1 MYFLPINHIK
11 TWIIEHYF
19 VLEAILLITKFTLR
33 RIAELINPFSDLVLS
48 LTVGVDETI
57 PYELFQRSSFWNSRR
72 LLLIMWIVMA
82 NVLSYAYKG
91 TLLSTLVILRYLVKI
106 G

>member
-1 MYFLPINHIK
+1 M
-11 TWIIEHYF
+11 TWIIEHNF
-19 VLEAILLITKFTLR
+19 VLEAILLIPKFTLR
-33 RIAELINPFSDLVLS
+33 KIAELINPFSDLVLS

-91 TLLSTLVILRYLVKI
+91 TLLSTLVILRYLVSCQLVKI
-106 G
+106 TNMR

>member
-1 MYFLPINHIK
+1 MFFTESLRTALFKEYP
-11 TWIIEHYF
+11 
-19 VLEAILLITKFTLR
+19 KFTTHLN
-33 RIAELINPFSDLVLS
+33 ISDLVLS

-82 NVLSYAYKG
+82 NILSYAYKG
-91 TLLSTLVILRYLVKI
+91 TLLSTLVIIR
-106 G
+106 

>member
-1 MYFLPINHIK
+1 MFDCCIENDIMTFCY
-11 TWIIEHYF
+11 II
-19 VLEAILLITKFTLR
+19 
-33 RIAELINPFSDLVLS
+33 SDLVLS

-72 LLLIMWIVMA
+72 LLLLQWIVMA

-91 TLLSTLVILRYLVKI
+91 TLLSTLVTIRELQ
-106 G
+106 

>member
-1 MYFLPINHIK
+1 M
-11 TWIIEHYF
+11 TWIIEHNF
-19 VLEAILLITKFTLR
+19 VLEAILLIPKFTLR
-33 RIAELINPFSDLVLS
+33 KIAELINPFSDLVLS

-91 TLLSTLVILRYLVKI
+91 TLLSTLVILRYLVRC
-106 G
+106 